1 MRLQKFLALGGV
13 ASRRGAEALI
23 AEGKVLVNGKVI
35 TEMGFQID
43 PEQDTVTYNNHIVK
57 IEETLIYVLM
67 NKPKGY
73 VTTVQDQFNRRKV
86 TDLVEVPQRIFP
98 VGRLDYHTSGL
109 LLLTNDGELTY
120 RLTHPKFK
128 VEKVYRALVKG
139 QPSVEAL
146 RAFERGLK
154 IENYITSPAK
164 INILSKREGNC
175 LVEITL
181 REGRNRQ
188 VRKMCD
194 AIGHPVIELKRVK
207 LGKLTLGSLREGQWR
222 LLNREE
228 IQYLKKL

>member
-139 QPSVEAL
+139 QPSAEAL

>member
-1 MRLQKFLALGGV
+1 
-13 ASRRGAEALI
+13 
-23 AEGKVLVNGKVI
+23 
-35 TEMGFQID
+35 MGFQID

-139 QPSVEAL
+139 QPSAEAL